1 MSSRKVLSWEY
12 ISISW
17 ILIRHL
23 KIMFLSWYLLNRIG
37 SSDYFLP
44 VNFYCLLRQFPHL
57 TSSIVSDFITV
68 TRTKPSLVLHNCTLN
83 NLINLHNSIF
93 PIFRRWYF
101 LFAIL
106 YSLLCNTWSLPFLGS
121 NIQLT
126 FTADF
131 ILFKRWTH

>member
-1 MSSRKVLSWEY
+1 MSSWIVLSWEY
-12 ISISW
+12 SSISSF
-17 ILIRHL
+17 LIRRL
-23 KIMFLSWYLLNRIG
+23 KIMFFSWYLINRACF
-37 SSDYFLP
+37 SDYFIS
-44 VNFYCLLRQFPHL
+44 FYCLLRRFPHL